1 MGTSTTGIHKLVA
14 GLYWGLDWPK
24 LAQSHMARSD
34 QGHIFLAWAWYRLCI
49 WLCGLYLDWPRPNWH
64 GFVRVKW
71 HGLAKFTWPGLTK
84 TTLIKGS
91 GMVQGMYFDILA
103 WKMLSH
109 MIWSDNL
116 SFTKK
121 VDYSNLDKLFK
132 VRKKYFSQNYLPIP
146 GPVIGTGMYWWLA
159 CTGDWTEL
167 DHVVWFYKMP

>member
-1 MGTSTTGIHKLVA
+1 MA

-91 GMVQGMYFDILA
+91 GRVQGMYFDILA

-109 MIWSDNL
+109 MIRVTEPGNIRYSLGFDIRKANIE
-116 SFTKK
+116 SSNMKIM
-121 VDYSNLDKLFK
+121 YSNIRYSKL
-132 VRKKYFSQNYLPIP
+132 SNI
-146 GPVIGTGMYWWLA
+146 
-159 CTGDWTEL
+159 
-167 DHVVWFYKMP
+167 